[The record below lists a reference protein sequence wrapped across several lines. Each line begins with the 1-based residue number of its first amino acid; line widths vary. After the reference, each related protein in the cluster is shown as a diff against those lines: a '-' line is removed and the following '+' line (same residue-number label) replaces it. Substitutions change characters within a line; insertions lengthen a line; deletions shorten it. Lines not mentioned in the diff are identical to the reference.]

1 MMVDASWSVS
11 IDGDTGDD
19 IDEYDALTLEHAVK
33 GAEFAEEEMIEN
45 AFTAFTELCEMYD
58 GGGRC
63 IEGGKCENCDR
74 VKKFKQKISKN
85 DMEKPKFKG
94 TPGPWR
100 IKKIFDED
108 YVPPTFY
115 EIRGAHDKDSDFPR
129 ASLWGE
135 TETEEADARL
145 IAAAPELL
153 EALQKT
159 TYLIKDFANKH
170 TGNDKYRYFAIQ
182 YAENLKLIKKTLEE

>member
-1 MMVDASWSVS
+1 MKSKRAYQMMVDASWSVS

-100 IKKIFDED
+100 IKKSLMKIMSHQLFMKSVELTTRILIFL
-108 YVPPTFY
+108 VPHCGEKQKQKRQMPALSRRLQSCWRRYRKRPTSS
-115 EIRGAHDKDSDFPR
+115 R
-129 ASLWGE
+129 
-135 TETEEADARL
+135 T
-145 IAAAPELL
+145 
-153 EALQKT
+153 LQISILAMINIDISRFSMPK
-159 TYLIKDFANKH
+159 I
-170 TGNDKYRYFAIQ
+170 
-182 YAENLKLIKKTLEE
+182 